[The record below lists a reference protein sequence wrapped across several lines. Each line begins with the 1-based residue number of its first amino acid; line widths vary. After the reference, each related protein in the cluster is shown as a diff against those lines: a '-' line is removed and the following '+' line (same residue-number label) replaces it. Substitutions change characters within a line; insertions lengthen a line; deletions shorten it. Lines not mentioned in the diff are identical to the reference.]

1 MDSFKSN
8 VRREKVLELNQLLLE
23 FTTSGLKL
31 QDWELDA
38 EINKLL
44 GQISEVCDNIDR
56 SYVFLYDENEQL
68 KTMSNT
74 HEWCAEGVAPA
85 ISNLQGLP
93 CDIAPWWM
101 KKLNNHENIV
111 LSSLGDLPQEAIH
124 ERALLE
130 PQGVQSLL
138 IVPVFFRDVLRGFVG
153 FDSVASTRIWTV
165 HEQFVLSAFAAALA
179 MLLDRRNTTQQLQ
192 ASEARL
198 RFVVENLGGAVFSAD
213 PIGVFTLV
221 KGRMS
226 HVLQN
231 TDGSSAA
238 LTEVFASVPAVNDAF
253 KTVLEGK
260 PCSVSF
266 PFKEYFI
273 ELDMA
278 PIFENMQLKGIVGM
292 LSDLTEHESARN
304 QLVLSAR
311 WASIGVLAAG
321 IAHEIN
327 NPMAIVLGYN
337 GILESKLKLLPNPE
351 QLLGFLDKQNNAV
364 QRVARII
371 EGLRT
376 FADGFNEPLSLV
388 DLNEIVKAALPLC
401 AALFDKGT
409 AVLEVET
416 LADKIWIHANQTQIQ
431 HVLMTL
437 LTNAYDAVAHCARAV
452 VLLKTR
458 IEGDE
463 AVIIVKDNGTGIESA
478 NLERIFDPFFTTKE
492 AGKGSGLGL
501 FVANS
506 LLQQMHGYFKVES
519 TLGEGSSFFVRLPNV
534 PAPQISNG

>member
-1 MDSFKSN
+1 MDSLPSN
-8 VRREKVLELNQLLLE
+8 IQQEKVIALNQLLLE

-44 GQISEVCDNIDR
+44 GQISKVCDSIDR
-56 SYVFLYDENEQL
+56 SYVFLYDENPQL
-68 KTMSNT
+68 NTMSNT

-101 KKLNNHENIV
+101 KKLNNQENIV
-111 LSSLGDLPQEAIH
+111 LSSLSELPEEAVH
-124 ERALLE
+124 ERAILE

-179 MLLDRRNTTQQLQ
+179 MLLDRRNTTRQLQ

-198 RFVVENLGGAVFSAD
+198 RFVVENLGGAVFSTD
-213 PIGVFTLV
+213 PDGAFNLV

-226 HVLQN
+226 HILQTTGN
-231 TDGSSAA
+231 STSLA
-238 LTEVFASVPAVNDAF
+238 EVFAGVPAVLDAF
-253 KTVLEGK
+253 KSVVEGK

-266 PFKEYFI
+266 PFKNYFI

-278 PIFENMQLKGIVGM
+278 PIFEQQQLKGIVGM
-292 LSDLTEHESARN
+292 LSDLTEHESARS

-327 NPMAIVLGYN
+327 NPMAILMGYN
-337 GILESKLKLLPNPE
+337 GILESKLKLLPNAE
-351 QLLGFLDKQNNAV
+351 QLLSFLHKQNHAIE
-364 QRVARII
+364 RVASII
-371 EGLRT
+371 EGLRS
-376 FADGFNEPLSLV
+376 FADGFNEPLATI
-388 DLNEIVKAALPLC
+388 DLNEVVKATLPLC
-401 AALFDKGT
+401 AALFDKGK
-409 AVLEVET
+409 ARLEIDTQAE
-416 LADKIWIHANQTQIQ
+416 KIWIHANQTQIQ
-431 HVLMTL
+431 HVVLTL
-437 LTNAYDAVAHCARAV
+437 LTNAYDAVAETTQGLV
-452 VLLKTR
+452 VLKTG
-458 IEGDE
+458 IDAEE
-463 AVIIVKDNGTGIESA
+463 AFILVRDNGSGIEPG
-478 NLERIFDPFFTTKE
+478 NMERIFDPFFTTKE

-506 LLQQMHGYFKVES
+506 MLQQMHAYFKVES
-519 TLGEGSSFFVRLPNV
+519 TLAEGSSFIAKFPRV
-534 PAPQISNG
+534 PVPKHADD